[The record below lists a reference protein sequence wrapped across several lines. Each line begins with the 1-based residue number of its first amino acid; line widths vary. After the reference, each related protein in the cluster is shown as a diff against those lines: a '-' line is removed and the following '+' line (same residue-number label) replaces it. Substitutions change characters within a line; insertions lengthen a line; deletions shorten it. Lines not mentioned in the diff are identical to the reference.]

1 MSVLQDMTKGIL
13 DTKATKA
20 AKLTPVAGET
30 TTTVAQMAA
39 GIPDIPQVFLTN
51 EAVADVAKDLRRQ
64 AALLIEVADG
74 LDILTA
80 TKTAV
85 APPDTTVEDT
95 KAAEKAADEKART
108 TGAGTVLTPE
118 AQKLVDH
125 MTELQA
131 SAQSATFASLDA
143 GAEEPSQPMGNESS
157 ADTGVAPTGW
167 VCPDHGGTVQQL
179 TSRKGRVYMA
189 CTECDQFEK

>member
-64 AALLIEVADG
+64 AALLIDVADG

-80 TKTAV
+80 TRTAA

-108 TGAGTVLTPE
+108 TESGTVLTPE

-131 SAQSATFASLDA
+131 SAKSATFASLDA
-143 GAEEPSQPMGNESS
+143 GAEEEPAAAPEETAAST
-157 ADTGVAPTGW
+157 TGGW
-167 VCPDHGGTVQQL
+167 TCPDHGGTVQRL